1 MLVHLLLFAQIA
13 AAPDSVYASSAV
25 RALVFRA
32 AVANHAPPPAFG
44 GYRAHVESE
53 LALLLRDTVGRERAA
68 QLEQLAS
75 SVTWTRD
82 GTYEMHVVGYR
93 NQSLGS
99 PFSTLSYIRGW
110 TEPSL
115 YGERLRMGAQ
125 FVPDSNSRRPASDTV
140 RRDTL
145 VAVHPFARD
154 REQYYRYSGGDTV
167 TVLRSGGRAI
177 TVVRLVVT
185 PHLADSARFAA
196 FNGEIDLDA
205 ERGQIVR
212 MRGRFVVLGPR
223 RPGRRG
229 LSPRMPGLVAAAYV
243 EFVNTEV
250 NGAYWLPA
258 FQRSEFQTTFALLGR
273 SRAVMRIISRFS
285 DYRIDDS
292 GSVVTAAIDVNRSS
306 HRTSWA
312 TSDSVGHF
320 GDWRAPIGEVTSS
333 VSADDF
339 DDVGPDAWKV
349 VGAPRLDFVPANT
362 DNLVR
367 FDRVQG
373 LYTGFETTLQ
383 MRSAFPGLSVG
394 ALGGYAWSERT
405 LRGGAHASLR
415 RESWTFGARAERTL
429 PSTNDFIRP
438 FDPQSG
444 GLAAAIG
451 SIDDFD
457 YVDRRIAV
465 ASVTRVIGSVEGALV
480 TLQAGVGDDRAEY
493 ARLQHGW
500 GGGGAFRPNRGILPG
515 TYALGIVDVE
525 LHPSISGDFVQPG
538 LGARLHHE
546 VARGALG
553 WQRTELAV
561 AGRKYYGP
569 IALSLEAQ
577 GGVVIGTVI
586 PPQTL
591 FELGRGS
598 GLPGYAYKEF
608 AGDRAALFRGYAGY
622 TSSLWRAPRRVWGN
636 VFVPGFAP
644 GVAAGLNGG
653 WTRLSSDAALRA
665 LAGLGDPARSSV
677 VSRATDGVRATAGFG
692 LTFFSG
698 VAHVGVARPIDR
710 AAPWKV
716 VAGLGPLF

>member
-13 AAPDSVYASSAV
+13 STSDSVYASSAV
-25 RALVFRA
+25 HALVTRA

-53 LALLLRDTVGRERAA
+53 MALLLRDTVGRERAA

-75 SVTWTRD
+75 SVTWSRD
-82 GTYEMHVVGYR
+82 GAYDMHVVGYR

-99 PFSTLSYIRGW
+99 PMSTLSYIRGW

-125 FVPDSNSRRPASDTV
+125 FLPDSSSSPPPSDSE
-140 RRDTL
+140 RSDAL
-145 VAVHPFARD
+145 LAVHPFATD

-167 TVLRSGGRAI
+167 TVLRVGGRAI
-177 TVVRLVVT
+177 TVVRLLVT
-185 PHLADSARFAA
+185 PHLADSARFGA
-196 FNGEIDLDA
+196 FSGEIDLDA

-229 LSPRMPGLVAAAYV
+229 LSPRVPGLVAAAYV

-285 DYRIDDS
+285 DYRIDDA
-292 GSVVTAAIDVNRSS
+292 GSVVTTAIDVNRSS
-306 HRTSWA
+306 HATTWA
-312 TSDSVGHF
+312 ASDSIGQF
-320 GDWRAPIGEVTSS
+320 GEWRAPIGDITSS

-373 LYTGFETTLQ
+373 LYTGLEATVQL
-383 MRSAFPGLSVG
+383 RSAFPGLSVG
-394 ALGGYAWSERT
+394 VLGGYAWTERT
-405 LRGGAHASLR
+405 VRGGAHVSLR
-415 RESWTFGARAERTL
+415 RDPWTFGARAERTL

-444 GLAAAIG
+444 GMEAAFG
-451 SIDDFD
+451 SVDDFD
-457 YVDRRIAV
+457 YVDRRVAL
-465 ASVTRVIGSVEGALV
+465 ASVTRVIGSIEGALV
-480 TLQAGVGDDRAEY
+480 TLQAGAGEDRAEFS
-493 ARLQHGW
+493 RLKQGW
-500 GGGGAFRPNRGILPG
+500 IGGGTFRPNRGILPG
-515 TYALGIVDVE
+515 TYALGMVDVE

-553 WQRTELAV
+553 WQRTEVSL

-569 IALSLEAQ
+569 IALSLDAQ
-577 GGVVIGTVI
+577 GGVVTGKVI

-591 FELGRGS
+591 FELGGGS

-622 TSSLWRAPRRVWGN
+622 TSSLWRAPRRVWRT
-636 VFVPGFAP
+636 VYIPGFAP

-665 LAGLGDPARSSV
+665 VAGLGDAARSSV

-698 VAHVGVARPIDR
+698 VAHIGIARPIDH
-710 AAPWKV
+710 AAPWKI
-716 VAGLGPLF
+716 VAGFGPLF